1 MVGARRRHHAL
12 RATDNAM
19 GTPKNAEELLQLAL
33 DAELLTER
41 QFQEAWAAVGSRMA
55 PLEEVKTHLVRG
67 ELLTNFQI
75 ERLMKGERSGYFYG
89 PYKVLYYVGAG
100 NFARV
105 FRAAHRQSGEIVA
118 LKVLRKHFS
127 EHPDQVAQFVREGKL
142 GSTLRH
148 PNIVPTYEVVSQGKV
163 HFLVMEFVEGF
174 NLRDLVKIRKKLDP
188 LLATRLMI
196 DIVKG
201 LNYALENGL
210 THRDLKLNNVLVTSS
225 SQAKVV
231 DFGLATIQE
240 ESAEVA
246 EEMPNVRTVDYS
258 VLERA
263 TGVRKDDRRT
273 DIYFAGCVFYQM
285 LTGESPLE
293 ETRDRAQRMNK
304 QRFLDVVPIH
314 QRDPELS
321 HWVCTVV
328 NKAMMMDPLRRYQSP
343 AAMLADLAIV
353 ERQLIEG
360 GDADTTEADMAAL
373 GTYVEVKQPTVL
385 VVESDPKWQDIFRG
399 GFKRVNYKV
408 LVTADPRRA
417 VDRVRQDTAAVQ
429 CLVFCAQGLGE
440 AALTGFNEL
449 GSDQRTAALPALLLL
464 DEPQKTWKEQA
475 RAAEHRMVLTMP
487 ITMKELRNAL
497 AALLSFP
504 PVKPDGNK

>member
-1 MVGARRRHHAL
+1 M
-12 RATDNAM
+12 ATPN
-19 GTPKNAEELLQLAL
+19 NAEELLQLAL
-33 DAELLTER
+33 NAELLSER
-41 QFQEAWAAVGSRMA
+41 QFQEVWAAVGSRMA
-55 PLEEVKTHLVRG
+55 PLDEVKKHLVRG
-67 ELLTNFQI
+67 ELLTSFQL

-89 PYKVLYYVGAG
+89 PYKVLYYIGAG

-127 EHPDQVAQFVREGKL
+127 DHDDQVAQFVREGKL
-142 GSTLRH
+142 GCTLRH
-148 PNIVPTYEVVSQGKV
+148 PNIVPTYEVVSQGKT
-163 HFLVMEFVEGF
+163 HFLVMEFVEGY

-188 LLATRLMI
+188 LLATKLMI

-246 EEMPNVRTVDYS
+246 EEMPNARTVDYAA
-258 VLERA
+258 LERA
-263 TGVRKDDRRT
+263 TGVRKDDKRT

-285 LTGESPLE
+285 LTGQSPLA
-293 ETRDRAQRMNK
+293 ETDRSQRMGK

-328 NKAMMMDPLRRYQSP
+328 NKAMMMEPIRRYQSP

-360 GDADTTEADMAAL
+360 GDSETAEADMAAL
-373 GTYVEVKQPTVL
+373 GTYVEIKQPTVL

-417 VDRVRQDTAAVQ
+417 VDRVRQDLTAVQ

-440 AALTGFNEL
+440 AALTGFNDL
-449 GSDQRTAALPALLLL
+449 GSDKRTATMPALLLL
-464 DEPQKTWKEQA
+464 DEPQKNLKEQA

-504 PVKPDGNK
+504 PPKPDGNK

>member
-1 MVGARRRHHAL
+1 
-12 RATDNAM
+12 M
-19 GTPKNAEELLQLAL
+19 GTPKNAEELLQLAV
-33 DAELLTER
+33 DAELLNDR
-41 QFQEAWAAVGSRMA
+41 QFQEVWAAVGSRMA
-55 PLEEVKTHLVRG
+55 PLEEVKAHLVRG

-75 ERLMKGERSGYFYG
+75 ERLMKGERSGYYYG
-89 PYKVLYYVGAG
+89 PYKVLYYIGAG
-100 NFARV
+100 TFARV
-105 FRAAHRQSGEIVA
+105 FRAVHRQSGEIVA
-118 LKVLRKHFS
+118 LKVLRKRFCDN
-127 EHPDQVAQFVREGKL
+127 PKQAAQFMREGKL
-142 GSTLRH
+142 GITLRH
-148 PNIVPTYEVVSQGKV
+148 PNIVPTYEVVSQGSLY
-163 HFLVMEFVEGF
+163 FLVMEFVEGY

-188 LLATRLMI
+188 LLATKLMI

-201 LNYALENGL
+201 LNYAQENGL
-210 THRDLKLNNVLVTSS
+210 THRDMKLNNVLVTSS

-240 ESAEVA
+240 EDA
-246 EEMPNVRTVDYS
+246 EEAEDMPKRAIDYAA
-258 VLERA
+258 LEKA
-263 TGVRKDDRRT
+263 TGVRKDDKRS

-293 ETRDRAQRMNK
+293 ETRDRNLRMNK
-304 QRFLDVVPIH
+304 QRFLDVIPIH
-314 QRDPELS
+314 QRDPDLS
-321 HWVCTVV
+321 HWVSTVV
-328 NKAMMMDPLRRYQSP
+328 NKAMMMDPARRYQSP

-360 GDADTTEADMAAL
+360 GDAASVEADMAAL

-385 VVESDPKWQDIFRG
+385 VIESDPKWQDIFRG

-440 AALTGFNEL
+440 AALTSFNDL
-449 GSDQRTAALPALLLL
+449 SSDERTAALPALLLL
-464 DEPQKTWKEQA
+464 DEPQKNWKEQA

-497 AALLSFP
+497 AALLNFP
-504 PVKPDGNK
+504 PLKPDGNK